1 MMRITRSVSERRIQK
16 SDAGMPKRTERL
28 TPWELKEVA
37 RLRTKAR
44 KRARGLLKRPG
55 DPVLD
60 GNDPDNPPLTD
71 AQLSRMRPAYQV
83 RPELVAA
90 QLRRGPGRP
99 KSERPKQQ
107 VTLRIDRD
115 VLDKFRA
122 TGEGWQSRI
131 NQALRKAKV

>member
-1 MMRITRSVSERRIQK
+1 MQ
-16 SDAGMPKRTERL
+16 KRTEQL
-28 TPWELKEVA
+28 TPRELKEVA
-37 RLRTKAR
+37 RLRVKAR
-44 KRARGLLKRPG
+44 KRARSLPKG
-55 DPVLD
+55 DSAVRAD
-60 GNDPDNPPLTD
+60 DPDNPPLTD
-71 AQLSRMRPAYQV
+71 AQLRRMRPAYQV

-99 KSERPKQQ
+99 KSEQPKQQ

>member
-1 MMRITRSVSERRIQK
+1 
-16 SDAGMPKRTERL
+16 MPKRTEQL
-28 TPWELKEVA
+28 TPRELKEVA
-37 RLRTKAR
+37 RLRAKAR
-44 KRARGLLKRPG
+44 KRARSLPKADPNVG
-55 DPVLD
+55 DPVVEAD
-60 GNDPDNPPLTD
+60 DPDNPPLTD
-71 AQLSRMRPAYQV
+71 AQLRRMRPAYQV

-99 KSERPKQQ
+99 KLEQPKQQ

>member
-1 MMRITRSVSERRIQK
+1 
-16 SDAGMPKRTERL
+16 MPKRTEKL
-28 TPWELKEVA
+28 TALEVKEVE
-37 RLRTKAR
+37 RLRAKAR
-44 KRARGLLKRPG
+44 KRARSLLKRPG
-55 DPVLD
+55 DPVLGGD
-60 GNDPDNPPLTD
+60 DPDNPPLTD

-90 QLRRGPGRP
+90 QLGRGSGRP
-99 KSERPKQQ
+99 KSERPKRQ

>member
-1 MMRITRSVSERRIQK
+1 
-16 SDAGMPKRTERL
+16 MPKQTKKL
-28 TPWELKEVA
+28 TPQELKEVA
-37 RLRTKAR
+37 HLRAKAR
-44 KRARGLLKRPG
+44 KRARTLLKDPG
-55 DPVLD
+55 DPVLS
-60 GNDPDNPPLTD
+60 GADPDNPPLTD

-99 KSERPKQQ
+99 KSERTKQQ

-122 TGEGWQSRI
+122 TGEGWQSLI

>member
-1 MMRITRSVSERRIQK
+1 VAALARPSKDAASAWGRASFEARAK
-16 SDAGMPKRTERL
+16 STLG
-28 TPWELKEVA
+28 
-37 RLRTKAR
+37 
-44 KRARGLLKRPG
+44 
-55 DPVLD
+55 
-60 GNDPDNPPLTD
+60 
-71 AQLSRMRPAYQV
+71 RMRPAYQV

-99 KSERPKQQ
+99 KSEQPKQQ